1 MAVFWFGWGKKVKNA
16 VSKKE
21 FQDTINPLNSRIT
34 TLEQKKSLTTTVFYE
49 IEANWNSGN
58 KVKFIKTNDEL
69 DSFGNHFIVV
79 FFNVD
84 GARYSRVLYIP
95 GFNFSYALPFIGIS
109 GYFNSTYP
117 NVNVGF
123 MISYAR
129 KSSVNGYEFTIQAV
143 KSDANLTL
151 NTFKIYSIS

>member
-21 FQDTINPLNSRIT
+21 FQDTINPLNTRIT

-58 KVKFIKTNDEL
+58 KVKFIRTNDEL

-123 MISYAR
+123 MISYVR

>member
-1 MAVFWFGWGKKVKNA
+1 MAVFWFGWGKKLKNA

-49 IEANWNSGN
+49 IEANWNTGN
-58 KVKFIKTNDEL
+58 KVKFNSDLTG
-69 DSFGNHFIVV
+69 FGNNFIVV
-79 FFNVD
+79 YFNVN
-84 GARYSRVLYIP
+84 GAGYSQVVYLP
-95 GFNFSYALPFIGIS
+95 GFYHHYSLPFIGIS
-109 GYFNSTYP
+109 GYLDSNYP
-117 NVNVGF
+117 DVKVGF
-123 MISYAR
+123 MISYVR

-143 KSDANLTL
+143 KSDTNLTL

>member
-21 FQDTINPLNSRIT
+21 FQDTINPLNTRLT

-49 IEANWNSGN
+49 YDGDWANNERL
-58 KVKFIKTNDEL
+58 KFTRSNL
-69 DSFGNHFIVV
+69 DGFGNNFIVV
-79 FFNVD
+79 CFKVS
-84 GARYSRVLYIP
+84 GVRYSQVVYLPVYD
-95 GFNFSYALPFIGIS
+95 FAYDLPFVGIS

-123 MISYAR
+123 MISYVR
-129 KSSVNGYEFTIQAV
+129 KSPNYEFTIKAI
-143 KSDANLTL
+143 KSDTNLTL

>member
-21 FQDTINPLNSRIT
+21 FQDTINPLNTRIT
-34 TLEQKKSLTTTVFYE
+34 ALEQKKSLTTTVFYE
-49 IEANWNSGN
+49 YEGNWGN
-58 KVKFIKTNDEL
+58 NAKLKFIKTSDEL

-79 FFNVD
+79 FFEVNGV
-84 GARYSRVLYIP
+84 RYSRVVYVP
-95 GFNFSYALPFIGIS
+95 GFDFAYDLPFIGIS
-109 GYFNSTYP
+109 GYFNSNYP

-123 MISYAR
+123 MISYVR

-143 KSDANLTL
+143 KSDTNLTL

>member
-1 MAVFWFGWGKKVKNA
+1 MAVFWFGWAKKLKNA

-49 IEANWNSGN
+49 TDVDWVNNRQ
-58 KVKFIKTNDEL
+58 VKFTSDL
-69 DSFGNHFIVV
+69 TGFGNNFIVV
-79 FFNVD
+79 YFKVNGF
-84 GARYSRVLYIP
+84 GYSQVVYLP
-95 GFNFSYALPFIGIS
+95 GFYHNYALQFIGIS
-109 GYFNSTYP
+109 GYLSDTYP

-123 MISYAR
+123 RISYVFKR
-129 KSSVNGYEFTIQAV
+129 PNYEFTIQAV
-143 KSDANLTL
+143 KSDTNITL

>member
-1 MAVFWFGWGKKVKNA
+1 MAVFWFGWGKKLKNA

-21 FQDTINPLNSRIT
+21 FQDTINTLNTRIT

-49 IEANWNSGN
+49 TEGDWVNNGR
-58 KVKFIKTNDEL
+58 VKFNSDLTG
-69 DSFGNHFIVV
+69 FGNNFIVV
-79 FFNVD
+79 YFAVN
-84 GARYSRVLYIP
+84 GAGYSQVVYLP
-95 GFNFSYALPFIGIS
+95 GFYLNYTLPFIGIS
-109 GYFNSTYP
+109 GYLNSNYP

-123 MISYAR
+123 MISYIR
-129 KSSVNGYEFTIQAV
+129 KSPNYEFTITAV

>member
-1 MAVFWFGWGKKVKNA
+1 MAVFWFGWGKKLKNA

-49 IEANWNSGN
+49 NASDWANNGR
-58 KVKFIKTNDEL
+58 VKFNSDLTG
-69 DSFGNHFIVV
+69 FGNNFIVV
-79 FFNVD
+79 YFTVN
-84 GARYSRVLYIP
+84 GYGYSQVVYLP
-95 GFNFSYALPFIGIS
+95 GFYHNYALPFIGIS
-109 GYFNSTYP
+109 GYLNSNYP

-123 MISYAR
+123 MISYVSKR
-129 KSSVNGYEFTIQAV
+129 PNYEFTITAV
-143 KSDANLTL
+143 KSDTNLTL

>member
-21 FQDTINPLNSRIT
+21 FQDTINPLNTRIT

-49 IEANWNSGN
+49 IETNWNNGGR
-58 KVKFIKTNDEL
+58 VKFTKPNLTG
-69 DSFGNHFIVV
+69 FGSNFIVV
-79 FFNVD
+79 YFKVN
-84 GARYSRVLYIP
+84 GSGYSRVVYLP
-95 GFNFSYALPFIGIS
+95 GFYHNYALPFTGIS
-109 GYFNSTYP
+109 GYLSDTYP

-123 MISYAR
+123 WISYVYKR
-129 KSSVNGYEFTIQAV
+129 PNYEFTIQAV
-143 KSDANLTL
+143 KSDTNLTL

>member
-1 MAVFWFGWGKKVKNA
+1 MAVFWFGWGKKLKNA

-21 FQDTINPLNSRIT
+21 FQDTINPLNTRIT

-49 IEANWNSGN
+49 TEVDWVNNGR
-58 KVKFIKTNDEL
+58 VKFTSDL
-69 DSFGNHFIVV
+69 TGFGNNFIVV
-79 FFNVD
+79 YFVVD
-84 GARYSRVLYIP
+84 GAGYSQVVYLP
-95 GFNFSYALPFIGIS
+95 GFYLNYTLPFIGIS
-109 GYFNSTYP
+109 GYLNSNYP

-123 MISYAR
+123 MISYIR
-129 KSSVNGYEFTIQAV
+129 KRPNYEFTITAV

>member
-21 FQDTINPLNSRIT
+21 FQDTINPLNTRIT

-49 IEANWNSGN
+49 TEANWNAGN
-58 KVKFIKTNDEL
+58 KVKFTKTSTEL
-69 DSFGNHFIVV
+69 ESFGNHFIVV
-79 FFNVD
+79 YFKVNGGRF
-84 GARYSRVLYIP
+84 SRVLYIP
-95 GFNFSYALPFIGIS
+95 GVDMAYELTFIGIS
-109 GYFNSTYP
+109 GYLNDNYP

-123 MISYAR
+123 FISYAYKR
-129 KSSVNGYEFTIQAV
+129 PNYEFTIRAV
-143 KSDANLTL
+143 KSDPNLTL

>member
-1 MAVFWFGWGKKVKNA
+1 MAVFWFGWGKKLKNA
-16 VSKKE
+16 LSKKE
-21 FQDTINPLNSRIT
+21 FQDTINPLNTRIT

-143 KSDANLTL
+143 KSEANLTL

>member
-58 KVKFIKTNDEL
+58 KIKFIKTNDEL

>member
-21 FQDTINPLNSRIT
+21 FQDTINPLNTRIT
-34 TLEQKKSLTTTVFYE
+34 TLEQKQSLTTTVFYE
-49 IEANWNSGN
+49 IETNWNSGG
-58 KVKFIKTNDEL
+58 KVKFVKTSSEL
-69 DSFGNHFIVV
+69 DSFCNHFIVV
-79 FFNVD
+79 FFIVD
-84 GARYSRVLYIP
+84 GVRYSRVLYI
-95 GFNFSYALPFIGIS
+95 SDLAYVYSLPFIGIS
-109 GYFNSTYP
+109 GYFNSNYP

-123 MISYAR
+123 MISYSR